1 MVQTISCEIWP
12 SIGAHARTHS
22 LSFTHT
28 HLHTHT
34 RSSFCVSHWRGPTNS
49 SPLCHYRWSDTQI
62 TSEPNGSGHSKDG
75 GWWWCVQW
83 SQSIDSLIH
92 SAKFN
97 CFWWSRT
104 EPHTHC
110 SQSYTHSLSLDLH
123 LCVCVCRSSSHEPH
137 ALNGMSEEKQFSFCH
152 KLLLISPPKCIGC
165 QMSRDRNRGKKFGL
179 GFGLGFSVF
188 RSRRLLSRGW
198 SFGFWNCDKNEKS
211 LEPFFQPSNR
221 WGKTSTLVR

>member
-62 TSEPNGSGHSKDG
+62 TSEPNGSGRRNSKDG
-75 GWWWCVQW
+75 RWWWCVQW

-110 SQSYTHSLSLDLH
+110 SQSWLIFV
-123 LCVCVCRSSSHEPH
+123 CVCVGVARMNYSHWMGWVRKSSFHFVINFCGFLLRSASVAKCHGIGIGARNSVSASVSAFRFFGPDAFCRGGGH
-137 ALNGMSEEKQFSFCH
+137 
-152 KLLLISPPKCIGC
+152 
-165 QMSRDRNRGKKFGL
+165 
-179 GFGLGFSVF
+179 SVF
-188 RSRRLLSRGW
+188 GTVTKT
-198 SFGFWNCDKNEKS
+198 KNH
-211 LEPFFQPSNR
+211 
-221 WGKTSTLVR
+221 

>member
-62 TSEPNGSGHSKDG
+62 TSEPNGSGRRSSKDG
-75 GWWWCVQW
+75 RWWWCVQW

-110 SQSYTHSLSLDLH
+110 SQSYTHSLSLDLY
-123 LCVCVCRSSSHEPH
+123 LCVCVLRVGVGRMSHTHWMGWVRKSSFHFAINFADFSSEVHRLPNVTGSESGQEIRSR
-137 ALNGMSEEKQFSFCH
+137 L
-152 KLLLISPPKCIGC
+152 
-165 QMSRDRNRGKKFGL
+165 FG
-179 GFGLGFSVF
+179 F

-198 SFGFWNCDKNEKS
+198 SFGFWNCDKNEES
-211 LEPFFQPSNR
+211 LEPFFQS
-221 WGKTSTLVR
+221 K